1 MSPVIRIS
9 DEIFQR
15 LQKHATPLV
24 DTPATV
30 IEKILD
36 YCENGEIIESRKITK
51 STEINSNK
59 DDFIKLDPDSP
70 QDLTHTKILNG
81 MFGNKKILNWNSL
94 IQVAHIY
101 AMEKTEDF
109 FRLSEISISN
119 ISKGQ
124 RRDKGFH
131 FIPEIG
137 ISIQG
142 ENANDTWKRALHLAK
157 KLNLEIEILF
167 EWRVKAKAA
176 NPGKKGYL
184 YWKP

>member
-109 FRLSEISISN
+109 L
-119 ISKGQ
+119 
-124 RRDKGFH
+124 
-131 FIPEIG
+131 
-137 ISIQG
+137 
-142 ENANDTWKRALHLAK
+142 
-157 KLNLEIEILF
+157 
-167 EWRVKAKAA
+167 
-176 NPGKKGYL
+176 GYL
-184 YWKP
+184 KFQFQIFQKVKDVIKVFTLYQKLVFRFKVRMLTIHGKEHSI